1 MKATI
6 SKHAMRNELIPELYG
21 EMFEKFQAKLSSATY
36 ICLINVIWSNTNMVA
51 KIGIGASI
59 INSDF
64 ERETF
69 IIGLTKMESPHT
81 AENVKLGAEKIINKF
96 RFNKSNITTNLT
108 DQGSNMLKLHAPID
122 NPIEVNNTEIETEFP
137 EAQLVL
143 FDSDDDEDDSE
154 NIDDEEKEF
163 DDAIQYSKEQ
173 QKIDS
178 VAEYL
183 RRNDFQSNEIGFLA
197 NGSGK
202 EYNEFKWLNS

>member
-1 MKATI
+1 M
-6 SKHAMRNELIPELYG
+6 
-21 EMFEKFQAKLSSATY
+21 
-36 ICLINVIWSNTNMVA
+36 
-51 KIGIGASI
+51 
-59 INSDF
+59 
-64 ERETF
+64 
-69 IIGLTKMESPHT
+69 
-81 AENVKLGAEKIINKF
+81 
-96 RFNKSNITTNLT
+96 
-108 DQGSNMLKLHAPID
+108 
-122 NPIEVNNTEIETEFP
+122 NNTEIETEFP

-202 EYNEFKWLNS
+202 EYNEFKWLSS

>member
-1 MKATI
+1 
-6 SKHAMRNELIPELYG
+6 
-21 EMFEKFQAKLSSATY
+21 
-36 ICLINVIWSNTNMVA
+36 
-51 KIGIGASI
+51 
-59 INSDF
+59 
-64 ERETF
+64 
-69 IIGLTKMESPHT
+69 MESPHT

-202 EYNEFKWLNS
+202 EYNEFKWLSS